1 MLQVENITTKLVNE
15 YQNQLFRQKTS
26 IINELKSSEKLLLEI
41 ITQNPK
47 FLEMETLNI
56 KLEAKKPEPINVELS
71 ALIGLSH
78 FRKRLIDRIGDQVEN
93 LSSDVR
99 IILQYELLKE
109 LRQLFT

>member
-78 FRKRLIDRIGDQVEN
+78 FREYGKYI
-93 LSSDVR
+93 
-99 IILQYELLKE
+99 
-109 LRQLFT
+109 